1 MTPEIDISSLSNQDL
16 SALEQE
22 ILAEESRRVM
32 NSSTAIVVEPDAP
45 EESHQDAIKKLLER
59 NSQESFADDV
69 VIFRKEL
76 MKFRECLE
84 AFKHK
89 AFKITV
95 STQIQLPEVLDEL
108 FEAIS
113 PQNELEKNTWLPF
126 LQDKDFYQLEPLL
139 KSVEKTL
146 NQLESNNNIQK

>member
-32 NSSTAIVVEPDAP
+32 NSFTAIVVEPDAP

-59 NSQESFADDV
+59 KSQESFADDV
-69 VIFRKEL
+69 GIFRKEL
-76 MKFRECLE
+76 IKFRQCLE
-84 AFKHK
+84 AFKDK
-89 AFKITV
+89 AFNTSV
-95 STQIQLPEVLDEL
+95 SAQIQLPEAMEEL
-108 FEAIS
+108 YEAMV
-113 PQNELEKNTWLPF
+113 PQNQLEKNTWLPF
-126 LQDKDFYQLEPLL
+126 LQDNDFYQLEPLL

-146 NQLESNNNIQK
+146 NQLDLDNNFQK